1 MAPTDG
7 IAVQTKKPE
16 TTMHCK
22 AETVWGR
29 VQTHPSLVSPS
40 DINRNLAREWERE
53 RKRERLGSVRERG
66 GRQIVRG
73 GKKRES
79 EPRSQ
84 SDSPEDR
91 LWPG

>member
-16 TTMHCK
+16 TTMHCE

-40 DINRNLAREWERE
+40 DINRNLCERVGERE
-53 RKRERLGSVRERG
+53 KEREARQCEREGWETNSQR
-66 GRQIVRG
+66 RE
-73 GKKRES
+73 KKRK
-79 EPRSQ
+79 
-84 SDSPEDR
+84 
-91 LWPG
+91 